1 MRFREGD
8 LRFRAW
14 DHAKEGEE
22 RPLAESMRELFTT
35 RLLAAAGSKRM
46 KKAIRGNL
54 MAMLAIRDGPAKL
67 KQLMEAKMNAA
78 AKAK

>member
-1 MRFREGD
+1 MGSGC
-8 LRFRAW
+8 W
-14 DHAKEGEE
+14 QQPGE
-22 RPLAESMRELFTT
+22 ACGV